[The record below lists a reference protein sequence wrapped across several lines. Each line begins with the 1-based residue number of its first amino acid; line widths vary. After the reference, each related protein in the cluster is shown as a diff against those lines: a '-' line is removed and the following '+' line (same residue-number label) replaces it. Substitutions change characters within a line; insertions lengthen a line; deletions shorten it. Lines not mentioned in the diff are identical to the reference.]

1 MARHIPTP
9 PEAQAVPNGAS
20 LALGEAIRARRTR
33 RGMTLAQLA
42 IALDASP
49 FTVNSWERGRRLPS
63 LTSLV
68 PVAAALDTTVVDL
81 LTGIPPFD
89 RPT

>member
-1 MARHIPTP
+1 MARDIPTP
-9 PEAQAVPNGAS
+9 PEVQAVPDRAA
-20 LALGEAIRARRTR
+20 LALGTAIRARRTS

-42 IALDASP
+42 IAVDASP

-63 LTSLV
+63 LNSLV
-68 PVAAALDTTVVDL
+68 PVAAALATTVVDL

-89 RPT
+89 RTT